1 MMEKKK
7 KRILVCDDDGDY
19 VDIVSAL
26 LQNNGYEVDVAYNG
40 EEGLQKVKEVA
51 PDLVILDVMM
61 STRSEGFNVS
71 RELRN
76 SEQTKSIPI
85 IMVTSVNETVP
96 FRFEPDE
103 TWLPVDSFL
112 EKPADPKRLL
122 EEVRKKLEG

>member
-1 MMEKKK
+1 MAEAK

-40 EEGLQKVKEVA
+40 EDCLEKVNA
-51 PDLVILDVMM
+51 NPPDLIMLDVMM
-61 STRSEGFNVS
+61 STKSEGFNVS

-96 FRFEPDE
+96 FRFEPDD

-112 EKPADPKRLL
+112 EKPAEPTKLL

>member
-1 MMEKKK
+1 MAEMN

-26 LQNNGYEVDVAYNG
+26 LQNHGYEVDVAYNG
-40 EEGLQKVKEVA
+40 EECLEKVNA
-51 PDLVILDVMM
+51 NPPDLIMLDVMM
-61 STRSEGFNVS
+61 STKSEGFNVS

-96 FRFEPDE
+96 FRFEPDD
-103 TWLPVDSFL
+103 TWLPVDKFL
-112 EKPADPKRLL
+112 EKPAEPAKLL

>member
-1 MMEKKK
+1 MAEAK

-40 EEGLQKVKEVA
+40 EDCLEKVKA
-51 PDLVILDVMM
+51 NLPDLIMLDVMM
-61 STRSEGFNVS
+61 STKSEGFNVS

-96 FRFEPDE
+96 FRFEPDD

-112 EKPADPKRLL
+112 EKPAEPTKLL
-122 EEVRKKLEG
+122 EEIRKKLEG